1 MNQQRK
7 VVQSGERLKGQR
19 QSQRRR
25 QGGTQRRINENEPD
39 LQQNRAGKLLSGLV
53 AVLFV
58 DRRKTKTK
66 TTYNILFS
74 IFKNILVVY

>member
-1 MNQQRK
+1 

-39 LQQNRAGKLLSGLV
+39 LQQNAQEKLLSGLV
-53 AVLFV
+53 AMLAG
-58 DRRKTKTK
+58 RKGKDN
-66 TTYNILFS
+66 TTTFSSLFS
-74 IFKNILVVY
+74 QNILVVY

>member
-1 MNQQRK
+1 VNQQRK

-53 AVLFV
+53 MLFV
-58 DRRKTKTK
+58 DRRKTKKK

>member
-1 MNQQRK
+1 

-39 LQQNRAGKLLSGLV
+39 LQQNAQENLKRSG
-53 AVLFV
+53 
-58 DRRKTKTK
+58 RRV
-66 TTYNILFS
+66 IRR
-74 IFKNILVVY
+74 

>member
-19 QSQRRR
+19 QRRR

-39 LQQNRAGKLLSGLV
+39 LQNKTSGLV

-66 TTYNILFS
+66 TTYNILYFL
-74 IFKNILVVY
+74 KNILVVY